1 MHEPLNL
8 PENAREIIDKM
19 LEADENELYTL
30 LGEYLGIEENGQP
43 HPTEPRNYESVA
55 CQGLSIIGSHLSP
68 AQGPTQR
75 LMPGEWSTTL
85 RTRMEKGK
93 RLLEES
99 QEKLH
104 HNICIE
110 MNACKL
116 DKNTLTDSRTLFGLL
131 LPAIVSAVEVAIP
144 AAAIATVTIIIMKW
158 SIRSYCNCGKNN

>member
-30 LGEYLGIEENGQP
+30 LGEYLGVEENGQP

-68 AQGPTQR
+68 AQGPTQK

-85 RTRMEKGK
+85 RTRMEKGI

-99 QEKLH
+99 QENLQQK
-104 HNICIE
+104 ICIE

-116 DKNTLTDSRTLFGLL
+116 EKDTLTDSRTLFGLL
-131 LPAIVSAVEVAIP
+131 LPSVSSALGAAVP
-144 AAAIATVTIIIMKW
+144 AAAIATVTIIVMKW
-158 SIRSYCNCGKNN
+158 GIRSYCNCGSDN